1 MSSSSK
7 IDPGATSTAALH
19 TVTIRLADWE
29 MRYAEM
35 KDAAIKKPPNIIL
48 ALIRN
53 RASLKDF
60 CARTGFFFLSFISLW
75 LMGDEYPYT

>member
-1 MSSSSK
+1 
-7 IDPGATSTAALH
+7 
-19 TVTIRLADWE
+19 